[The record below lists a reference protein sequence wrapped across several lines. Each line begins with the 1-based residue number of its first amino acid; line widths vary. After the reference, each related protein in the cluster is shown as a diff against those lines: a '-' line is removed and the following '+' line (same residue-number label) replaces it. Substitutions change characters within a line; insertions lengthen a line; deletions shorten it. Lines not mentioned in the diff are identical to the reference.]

1 MLLPVELTQCTR
13 YIAYS
18 LRLDKAVENVE
29 FHDLQEALQAILSG
43 YKALKCTN
51 SSLKDL
57 VTMEDWAREKFMHSL
72 DTDRELSA
80 TDGGALVK
88 IIVNNKDPKYHQK

>member
-1 MLLPVELTQCTR
+1 M
-13 YIAYS
+13 
-18 LRLDKAVENVE
+18 E
-29 FHDLQEALQAILSG
+29 FYGLQEALQAILSG
-43 YKALKCTN
+43 YKALKGTD

-57 VTMEDWAREKFMHSL
+57 VTIEDWARRKLLHSL
-72 DTDRELSA
+72 EAAGKLSA